1 MCTKNSVQAWVL
13 SHFSHV
19 SATLWTAALQAP
31 LSMGFSKQE
40 YWSGLSCPSAGDF
53 SDRGIKLLH
62 LLRWQIGSLPLAL
75 PGKPKNNNCSTACKS
90 RNKLEKKK
98 EKNPTYHL
106 GGGVGS
112 KTNNTIEYYIILFI
126 SLYLIWWLCWVFFTA
141 HGPSPV
147 VVSHPLVRVHRLLV
161 AVVAVLAEHR
171 L

>member
-98 EKNPTYHL
+98 KR
-106 GGGVGS
+106 
-112 KTNNTIEYYIILFI
+112 KTLHIILEGGWVVKQIIQLNTTLYFSFHFI
-126 SLYLIWWLCWVFFTA
+126 WFDGCAGSSLLLMGLLLLWWAIL
-141 HGPSPV
+141 
-147 VVSHPLVRVHRLLV
+147 
-161 AVVAVLAEHR
+161 
-171 L
+171 